1 MDKLSHI
8 IAEEI
13 DNGDWKPMKAGR
25 NGPWISHLMFADD
38 LLLFGQA
45 STTSME
51 SVMRALQLFCS
62 MSGQQVNQD
71 KSSIFFSRNVNVEVR
86 KQLVEMSGVKE
97 AHNLGT
103 YLGVPALS
111 KAPRRSDFQYLVEKV
126 KVKLAGWKA
135 QQLSLAG
142 RITLAKS
149 VIQAIPIYPMLS
161 MKVPIG
167 CLNEIQKIQRPFIWG
182 DSDNK
187 RHTHMVGWNIMTLSK
202 QSGGMG
208 FKNLQMMNEAC
219 LLKMNWALVK
229 GESGLWGQ
237 VLLGKYGRG
246 REVKEGLVAHQA
258 DSNLWKT
265 LVKLWPKLQEH
276 VYWAVGNGSSIN
288 VWNDRWIE
296 EGIRICDVVEHIPE
310 AIKG

>member
-25 NGPWISHLMFADD
+25 NGPWISHLMFNDD

-51 SVMRALQLFCS
+51 SFMRALQLFCS

-71 KSSIFFSRNVNVEVR
+71 KSSILFSRNVNVEVR
-86 KQLVEMSGVKE
+86 KQLVEVSGFKE

-142 RITLAKS
+142 RITLVKS

-161 MKVPIG
+161 MKVPIW
-167 CLNEIQKIQRPFIWG
+167 CLNEIQKIQRSFIWG

-219 LLKMNWALVK
+219 LLKMN
-229 GESGLWGQ
+229 
-237 VLLGKYGRG
+237 
-246 REVKEGLVAHQA
+246 
-258 DSNLWKT
+258 
-265 LVKLWPKLQEH
+265 
-276 VYWAVGNGSSIN
+276 
-288 VWNDRWIE
+288 
-296 EGIRICDVVEHIPE
+296 
-310 AIKG
+310 